1 MLQDWLISSGGSL
14 GKKYISMMDFRGA
27 SWVGDIYQKFEAMC
41 MEVEETIC
49 EDAVK
54 FVESQVHNV
63 GSNMKKFY
71 TDVMQDL
78 ASTDSTA
85 PVKLPVANLPLDSHA
100 DAKIDE
106 DKKAS
111 NKKDS
116 NKVVNL
122 FTNDHKVID
131 REDGDQVSSLDEHVK
146 LGGNS
151 CSRGSSKISFSMQD
165 TKGEQHE
172 GTTVGCKKVPNK
184 DCCQKITSK
193 NQVLQNQDE
202 ASSVSEII
210 HEHATNEHMV
220 LASPQASVEVVGW
233 EWDSREE
240 EKEIG
245 SCEGFDVDDFTVHG
259 PLSTD
264 VLSSRTGEGL
274 ARDFIETDSSVKLDV
289 LGDSKTCQ
297 LTGEL
302 VYSGKKNAGNEDVI
316 ENSDKTDLEAD
327 TTDDDEI
334 KLEET
339 CVFVNDNNVSFAS
352 YKDKQPWSYK
362 KKMRD
367 AFSLKKKLS
376 RRQEYKKLVT
386 QYGNANMSSSL
397 TCVDTVT
404 HTVSPE
410 SNKPELRTGE
420 YCESDWELL

>member
-1 MLQDWLISSGGSL
+1 
-14 GKKYISMMDFRGA
+14 MMDFRGA

-54 FVESQVHNV
+54 FVESQVHSV

-78 ASTDSTA
+78 ASPDSAA

-111 NKKDS
+111 NNKNS

-146 LGGNS
+146 LEGNS
-151 CSRGSSKISFSMQD
+151 CSRGHIKRSFSTQD
-165 TKGEQHE
+165 TKGELHE
-172 GTTVGCKKVPNK
+172 GTTVGCKKVSKK
-184 DCCQKITSK
+184 DCCRKITSK
-193 NQVLQNQDE
+193 NQVLENQDE

-210 HEHATNEHMV
+210 HEHATTEHMV
-220 LASPQASVEVVGW
+220 SASPQVSVEVVGW
-233 EWDSREE
+233 EWDSGEE
-240 EKEIG
+240 EKEMG
-245 SCEGFDVDDFTVHG
+245 SGKGIDVDDLTVHG

-264 VLSSRTGEGL
+264 VLSSRTIGEGL
-274 ARDFIETDSSVKLDV
+274 ARDSIETDSSVKLDV

-302 VYSGKKNAGNEDVI
+302 VYSGNEDVI
-316 ENSDKTDLEAD
+316 ENSDKTDLKAD
-327 TTDDDEI
+327 TTDEDEI

-362 KKMRD
+362 KKMRE

-386 QYGNANMSSSL
+386 QYGNVNTSSSL
-397 TCVDTVT
+397 TCVDPVT

-410 SNKPELRTGE
+410 SNKPELQSCE
-420 YCESDWELL
+420 FCESEWELL